1 MNTVQLIGNLTD
13 KPKMTKTQGGIAK
26 CDFRLAVQREYTN
39 QQTGQREADFIPI
52 VAWRRTAEIC
62 GQYLDKGSRC
72 AVVGRIQVRS
82 YEAQDGTKHYV
93 TEVAADRVE
102 FLSSRKDGEGSAAR
116 THAGSA
122 APDAGFTPVD
132 DEELPF

>member
-1 MNTVQLIGNLTD
+1 MNSVQLIGKLTD
-13 KPKMTKTQGGIAK
+13 KPKMAKTQGGIAK
-26 CDFRLAVQREYTN
+26 CDFRLAVQRDFVN
-39 QQTGQREADFIPI
+39 QRTGERDADFIPI

-72 AVVGRIQVRS
+72 AVMGRIQVRR

-93 TEVAADRVE
+93 TEVVADRVE
-102 FLSSRKDGEGSAAR
+102 FLTSRANGEKPADQ
-116 THAGSA
+116 THTGSA